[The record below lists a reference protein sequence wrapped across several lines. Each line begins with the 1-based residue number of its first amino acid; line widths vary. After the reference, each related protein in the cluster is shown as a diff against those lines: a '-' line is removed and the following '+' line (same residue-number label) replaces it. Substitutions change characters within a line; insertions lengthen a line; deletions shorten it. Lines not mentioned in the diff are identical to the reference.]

1 MSRGKTHIDISELS
15 FILNANLNLK
25 LIMLGRNSM
34 LKNSKAIFK
43 NTKSHLQISDLR
55 QWVHL
60 GCSDQ
65 EKHLPQLVAFD
76 VDIAFQGSPK
86 AIHTDEIKDGFCYA
100 EAAELIKK
108 CIKSKPYN
116 LIEYLAA
123 DVYEV
128 IREALDKQEY
138 KAAEISVTVHKL
150 SPPVPDIHG
159 AVSFTISG

>member
-1 MSRGKTHIDISELS
+1 
-15 FILNANLNLK
+15 
-25 LIMLGRNSM
+25 M
-34 LKNSKAIFK
+34 LKNPKTTFE

-60 GCSDQ
+60 GCTDQ

-76 VDIAFQGSPK
+76 VDIAFQKNPK
-86 AIHTDEIKDGFCYA
+86 AIHTDEIKDAFCYA
-100 EAAELIKK
+100 EAADLIKK

-128 IREALDKQEY
+128 IRGALDKQEY
-138 KAAEISVTVHKL
+138 KAVEMSVTVHKL